1 MNFPP
6 LCQNPSPKCKQTSIN
21 LSPKFVLTLRC
32 YISSELREP
41 PNEREETRTPIA
53 SFHTNDVILTNHTQ
67 DTMMTF
73 TARRN
78 IFWGQPNPETY
89 IFSDGELS
97 FAPAFIVRGSMTFRK
112 FHANPTYI
120 RKFQKTAASIF
131 TVKTNEIT
139 KKHLILCSSVS
150 DKWQKTLKTP
160 KKVGGR
166 VGKEGVLGGVN
177 RL

>member
-1 MNFPP
+1 MGESTISRIISDLNFPP
-6 LCQNPSPKCKQTSIN
+6 LCQNLSPKCKQTSIN
-21 LSPKFVLTLRC
+21 LSPKFVLTLHC

-78 IFWGQPNPETY
+78 IFCGQPNPETC

-97 FAPAFIVRGSMTFRK
+97 FAPAFIVRGSMTFHK
-112 FHANPTYI
+112 FHGNRRWI

-139 KKHLILCSSVS
+139 RKHLILCSSVS

-160 KKVGGR
+160 KKVG
-166 VGKEGVLGGVN
+166 
-177 RL
+177 